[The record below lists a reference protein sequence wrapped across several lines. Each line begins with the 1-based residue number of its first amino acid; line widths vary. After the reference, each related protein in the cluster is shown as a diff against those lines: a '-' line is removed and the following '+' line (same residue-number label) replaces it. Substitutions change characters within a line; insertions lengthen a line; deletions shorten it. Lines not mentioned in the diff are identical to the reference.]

1 MAGRHCEGD
10 PAMIGKWALGATTLL
25 LVSLATASPSAADLC
40 FQYGSGGGIAV
51 ARGATVPAPNK
62 CQNLALYEVGAA
74 GLEGAA
80 TGSICQDW
88 AGATLVFHYTY
99 DACLGNP
106 GGYFES
112 ATCRI
117 ELKDGRLPSTASS
130 CRGKVN
136 NGTFTDDTLKVWSC
150 DADADINLRVPNDIA
165 LLCLKSRGRSH
176 KLDSNETRE
185 KDDSQLNRS
194 E

>member
-1 MAGRHCEGD
+1 MSKIA
-10 PAMIGKWALGATTLL
+10 IFSALALITFGAADAD
-25 LVSLATASPSAADLC
+25 ATDLC

-51 ARGATVPAPNK
+51 ARGATLPAANK
-62 CQNLALYEVGAA
+62 CENLALYEVGAA

-88 AGATLVFHYTY
+88 AGATVIYHYTY

-112 ATCRI
+112 ATCRLQ
-117 ELKDGRLPSTASS
+117 LKDGNLPTTAGS

-136 NGTFTDDTLKVWSC
+136 NSTFTDDTLKLWSC
-150 DADADINLRVPNDIA
+150 DADRDISLRVPNDLA
-165 LLCLKSRGRSH
+165 LLCLKGRGLSH
-176 KLDSNETRE
+176 KLDSQMSPGKEDL
-185 KDDSQLNRS
+185 KLRS
-194 E
+194 GD